1 MSVLTQL
8 EEVGYDRCE
17 MATPTNRHELRRRST
32 HEALRQAALKS
43 FARKGFVNVTVTELA
58 AEGGVT
64 ERTFFRHFPT
74 KEAVL
79 FQDYETQL
87 AWLAE
92 ALAQRPASESLFDA
106 VLASVTAFPHDLEVV
121 RQAATARAEL
131 ISADRIASH
140 LRVVQSSFARGL
152 TDFVRNRTPD
162 ATNIDLGAEVAGSA
176 LAAALVVAAENW
188 GRSRCARGPGGLVAA
203 SLGLLRSG
211 LAPLA

>member
-1 MSVLTQL
+1 MS
-8 EEVGYDRCE
+8 
-17 MATPTNRHELRRRST
+17 APTNRHQLRRQST

-43 FARKGFVNVTVTELA
+43 FARKGFANVTVTELA
-58 AEGGVT
+58 REAGVT

-106 VLASVTAFPHDLEVV
+106 VLAGVAAFPHDLEVV

-131 ISADRIASH
+131 IGADRIAGH
-140 LRVVQSSFARGL
+140 LRVVQSSFAQVL
-152 TDFVRNRTPD
+152 TEFIRERNP
-162 ATNIDLGAEVAGSA
+162 GAPNLELSAAVAGSA
-176 LAAALVVAAENW
+176 LAAALVVAVENW
-188 GRSRCARGPGGLVAA
+188 GRQGCTGDLGEMVAA
-203 SLGLLRSG
+203 GLDLVRSG
-211 LAPLA
+211 LAPLV

>member
-17 MATPTNRHELRRRST
+17 MAAPTNRHELRRRST

-58 AEGGVT
+58 AEAGVT

-87 AWLAE
+87 EWLAE

-106 VLASVTAFPHDLEVV
+106 VMASVAAFPHDLEVV

-131 ISADRIASH
+131 ISAERGGGH
-140 LRVVQSSFARGL
+140 RGVVQSSFAHVL
-152 TDFVRNRTPD
+152 TEFVRSRNPGFEL
-162 ATNIDLGAEVAGSA
+162 AAEVAGST
-176 LAAALVVAAENW
+176 LAAALVVAVENW
-188 GRSRCARGPGGLVAA
+188 GRNGCTGDLGEVVVV
-203 SLGLLRSG
+203 SLDLLRSG
-211 LAPLA
+211 LAPLN